1 MRRGLFF
8 IAMVGLI
15 TSLPIGS
22 HAQQRAP
29 ADTAKSLEEW
39 QSRVNASRERLEQ
52 RREAL
57 RAEREKQLAPK
68 QEELQRD
75 RESRFGAKQEEL
87 RIDRARRIEPRR
99 DELRRGREEQKELR
113 RGLD

>member
-22 HAQQRAP
+22 HAQERAP
-29 ADTAKSLEEW
+29 ADTAKGREEW

-52 RREAL
+52 RREVL
-57 RAEREKQLAPK
+57 RAEREQQLAPK
-68 QEELQRD
+68 QGELQRN
-75 RESRFGAKQEEL
+75 REIRFGAKQEAL
-87 RIDRARRIEPRR
+87 RLDRERRVEPKR
-99 DELRRGREEQKELR
+99 EHLRREREEQKELR